1 MDFWKGKIAVVTGA
15 SAGLGAA
22 IVVDLAKHGITTIGL
37 ARRKERVDEIAK
49 KHSNLPG
56 KIIAGECDV
65 SCIHSIKK
73 SFEWVET
80 TFGGIDILINNAGT
94 FRESRCLDPI
104 DNTEDMKNVID
115 TNFTGA
121 VVAAKL
127 AYLSMAKRDTYGYI
141 INMNSVNGHTTAVPF
156 TMNVYT
162 PTKWAMTALTDTL
175 RRETNQLKNRK
186 VRISS
191 ISPGCVKTEIHLAA
205 GSSGD
210 FFDVVPHLTP
220 QDISN
225 QVIYLLSQPPNVY
238 VSAFIS
244 ILRKILIYFCISTFK
259 DSRIDSSSRRRRALN
274 NCRKSKNFFALVNL
288 DKFYNKSVT
297 TPTTFNKF

>member
-1 MDFWKGKIAVVTGA
+1 MNFWKGKVAVVTGA
-15 SAGLGAA
+15 SAGIGAT
-22 IVVDLAKHGITTIGL
+22 VLVDLAKNGVTAIGL
-37 ARRKERVDEIAK
+37 ARRKERIEEIAK
-49 KHSNLPG
+49 NNPNLPA

-65 SCIHSIKK
+65 SDIDSIKK
-73 SFEWVET
+73 SFEWVEKT
-80 TFGGIDILINNAGT
+80 YGGIDILINNAGT
-94 FRESRCLDPI
+94 FRESRVLDPI
-104 DNTEDMKNVID
+104 DNTQDMKDVID

-141 INMNSVNGHTTAVPF
+141 VNINSVNGHTTAVPF

-162 PTKWAMTALTDTL
+162 PTKWAITALTDTL

-191 ISPGCVKTEIHLAA
+191 VSPGCVKTEIHLAA

-210 FFDVVPHLTP
+210 FFDIVPHLTP

-225 QVIYLLSQPPNVY
+225 QIIYLLSQPKNVY
-238 VSAFIS
+238 VS
-244 ILRKILIYFCISTFK
+244 LRKL
-259 DSRIDSSSRRRRALN
+259 
-274 NCRKSKNFFALVNL
+274 
-288 DKFYNKSVT
+288 
-297 TPTTFNKF
+297 